1 MACACASS
9 CFAVASLAA
18 SARQAGVVVAV
29 PHWLAMFAS
38 SSVTACCRR
47 LTISLSWLSVPDAPD
62 VTLPSEACAAATAS
76 CSLVRADCRGC
87 WSAYSAAAAAACA
100 SLAA

>member
-1 MACACASS
+1 MACACASP
-9 CFAVASLAA
+9 CFAVASLL
-18 SARQAGVVVAV
+18 ARAWQVGDVVVV
-29 PHWLAMFAS
+29 PHWLARAALS
-38 SSVTACCRR
+38 TVTACWRW
-47 LTISLSWLSVPDAPD
+47 LTIPLLRLSVPDARD

-76 CSLVRADCRGC
+76 CSLVTADCCGC